1 MDAADVKSHL
11 RYYINLLCVHADK
24 NVHIFQLHLLYEQVD
39 IDNKLAMWT
48 VG

>member
-1 MDAADVKSHL
+1 M
-11 RYYINLLCVHADK
+11 RADK